1 MTLKATATALAL
13 TAAIFPSLATEAPD
27 TTARQHRLRPLEVL
41 GVKQIPD
48 GGTTVEA
55 VTRISGAEARRSGID
70 ATKGVSLVAPNFYIP
85 AYGSRMTSSIYVRG
99 LGARIDQPVVG
110 LTVDNIP
117 YLNKDAYD
125 FDISDIE
132 SIEVLR
138 GAQGVLNGRNT
149 MGGQINIRTLSPL
162 RASGLR
168 AMVEY
173 GSKNSVR
180 AAASYYGRLR
190 PVLGMSLAAQ
200 YRHTDGFYRNSYDGS
215 RLGRENSGSL
225 RWKTAWRPNEAFSL
239 TNTAT
244 ATFDKEWG
252 YPYTNLETGLTAYND
267 TCSYRRSMLADALTV
282 AWAGKRVVVTSITS
296 VQYLD
301 DCMNLD
307 QDFTPAD
314 YFTLRQSRRELAFT
328 EDLFTRGS
336 RGIYSWLGGV
346 FGFYKSTN
354 MQAPVT
360 FKDIGIAELIEG
372 HRNGINPDYPIA
384 WDTRRFVLDSD
395 FDIRTGGFAV
405 YHESTVNSGIWRFEA
420 GLRLDVEHNSLDYHS
435 RTSTGFSTYRREPDG
450 SLTPYSHTPIDIDD
464 RGKVSHTYVELLPK
478 LTVSLDVPFKPYVSF
493 SKGYKAGGYNTQMFS
508 NILQQDL
515 MAALI
520 GEASKYMPPT
530 VDISAIPGFAP
541 SGSVDMIASYKPEYS
556 WNYEVG
562 AHISCWGG
570 RIHTD
575 LDVFYIDIRNQQLTV
590 FPDGDSTGRM
600 MTNAGRSRSFGAEL
614 AVTATP
620 TDRWNARASYG
631 YTNARF
637 LTYRDGAENYRGK
650 TVPYAP
656 AHTLFGSVQYRQ
668 PLPMWW
674 FNAISFEVNCR
685 GVGPIYWDEANL
697 HRQDFYALAGA
708 SVRLQMQKVSLDLWG
723 ENILNTRYSTFYFKS
738 VGNSFVQRGPSR
750 TLGMT
755 LRYVM

>member
-1 MTLKATATALAL
+1 MTLKATAIALAL
-13 TAAIFPSLATEAPD
+13 SAAILPSFATEAPD

-55 VTRISGAEARRSGID
+55 VTRISGAEARRTGID
-70 ATKGVSLVAPNFYIP
+70 AAKGVSLVAPNFYMP

-168 AMVEY
+168 TMVEY
-173 GSKNSVR
+173 GSKNSIR

-190 PVLGMSLAAQ
+190 PSLGMSIAAQ
-200 YRHTDGFYRNSYDGS
+200 YRHTDGFYRNSFDGS

-420 GLRLDVEHNSLDYHS
+420 GLRLDVEHNSLDYNS

-450 SLTPYSHTPIDIDD
+450 NLTPYSHTPIDIDD
-464 RGKVSHTYVELLPK
+464 RGKVSHSYVELLPK
-478 LTVSLDVPFKPYVSF
+478 LTVSLDVPFKPYISF

-508 NILQQDL
+508 DVLQQRV
-515 MAALI
+515 MQVMGMSALYSFDEI
-520 GEASKYMPPT
+520 
-530 VDISAIPGFAP
+530 V
-541 SGSVDMIASYKPEYS
+541 SYKPERSY
-556 WNYEVG
+556 NYEIG
-562 AHISCWGG
+562 AHWEAEGADLHVDAAVF
-570 RIHTD
+570 RIDCH
-575 LDVFYIDIRNQQLTV
+575 NQQLTV
-590 FPDGDSTGRM
+590 FPPGTTTGRM
-600 MTNAGRSRSFGAEL
+600 MTNAGRTRSTGVEL
-614 AVTATP
+614 SATYRP
-620 TDRWNARASYG
+620 IPDVDLRASYG
-631 YTNARF
+631 YTHATFR
-637 LTYRDGAENYRGK
+637 TYNDGRADYRGHR
-650 TVPYAP
+650 VPYAP
-656 AHTLFGSVQYRQ
+656 ENTLFAQATWHATPLAFAGIVPSVTATARC
-668 PLPMWW
+668 
-674 FNAISFEVNCR
+674 AGR
-685 GVGPIYWDEANL
+685 IYWNEANTES
-697 HRQDFYALAGA
+697 QAFYCRPSLSVGLAA
-708 SVRLQMQKVSLDLWG
+708 EHWNLRLWA
-723 ENILNTRYSTFYFKS
+723 ENFTDTENYTFYFVS
-738 VGNSFVQRGPSR
+738 MGRSFAQKAIPRHFGATFRVRI
-750 TLGMT
+750 
-755 LRYVM
+755 